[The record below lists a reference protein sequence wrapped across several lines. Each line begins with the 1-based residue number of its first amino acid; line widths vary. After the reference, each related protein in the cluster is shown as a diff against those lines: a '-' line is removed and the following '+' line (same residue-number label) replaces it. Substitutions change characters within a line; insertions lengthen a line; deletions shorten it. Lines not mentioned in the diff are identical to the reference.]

1 MLIQIAFFISNS
13 FVNRMV
19 LFNLNY
25 FFALCKCFY
34 STGAVFHYL
43 HLFTI
48 FLIFPLKYYQS
59 TLITRPHSGSKITAT
74 NKKINRWKLCEA
86 TKQCLE
92 LTNSATD
99 QLYYWQGRISVLR
112 SNIHSSLLPRNRAL
126 CCWSHWRSHLT
137 SVIYYIELYD
147 VYDIKK

>member
-1 MLIQIAFFISNS
+1 
-13 FVNRMV
+13 MV

-112 SNIHSSLLPRNRAL
+112 SNIPSSLLPRNRAL
-126 CCWSHWRSHLT
+126 CCWSHRRSHLT
-137 SVIYYIELYD
+137 SMIYYIELYD